1 MSNLLKIDGL
11 ETGFDTER
19 GPIRAVD
26 GISFELQK
34 GKTLGVVG
42 ESGCGKTVTAMSIVD
57 LLPKPSGKVLGGSI
71 SLNGKELTGVD
82 QKVMQRVRGN
92 EIGVIFQEPMAALN
106 PVQRIGK
113 QITEALVLHKN
124 IDKGT
129 ALREAV
135 QLLEAVGIP
144 SPERRVI
151 EYPHQL
157 SGGMRQRVMIAIA
170 LCCEPDL
177 LIADEPT
184 TALDVT
190 VQAQILN
197 LISKMQDNIGMAVML
212 ITHDLGVIAE
222 QCDEVIV
229 MYAGRIVERAPVR
242 ELFSNPLHAYTKGLL
257 ASIPRL
263 ESERKTVL
271 PTIPGQVA
279 SIHEFVEGC
288 RFCQRMQRSGELVQE
303 RPPYLEINPGHF
315 VEQCTEC
322 TKEDSNIWKGPS
334 KSVDQIIKL
343 RRSEPFT
350 VWVREIKAKASH
362 KQIVTLL
369 ADRQKKL
376 KRIKVPL
383 LRVEELKMHFPVRGG
398 IFSRQTGAVKAV
410 DGVSISI
417 NAGETLGLVGESG
430 CGKSTLGKSIVR
442 LLRPNSGKITFKGED
457 ITSMAQW
464 SLRKRRQDFQMVF
477 QDPAE
482 SLDARMSVG
491 QLVSEPMIIQKM
503 GNRNERNERVF
514 ELLDRVGL
522 PRAAADKFPFEFSG
536 GQRQRIGIARSLA
549 VNPDLLVLDEPVSAL
564 DVSVQSQ
571 VLNLLMELQRDLGLS
586 YLFIAHDLAVVK
598 HVSDRIAVMYLGKIV
613 EMTDAEKIYRGPRHA
628 YTKALIEAIPVTDPS
643 RMREHEPLE
652 GEVPSPMNPP
662 EGCAFGHRINAPNYE
677 QSKGKDI
684 KLEEI
689 ESGHWVSNCPCCVDR

>member
-1 MSNLLKIDGL
+1 MSNLLEIDGL

-19 GPIRAVD
+19 GPICAVD
-26 GISFELQK
+26 GVSFELQK

-57 LLPKPSGKVLGGSI
+57 LLPKPSGKVLGGRI
-71 SLNGKELTGVD
+71 ILNGKELTGAD
-82 QKVMQRVRGN
+82 QGVMQRVRGN

-113 QITEALVLHKN
+113 QITEALILHKN
-124 IDKGT
+124 MDKVT

-144 SPERRVI
+144 SPERRII

-229 MYAGRIVERAPVR
+229 MYAGRIVERAPVL

-279 SIHEFVEGC
+279 PIHEFVEGC
-288 RFCQRMQRSGELVQE
+288 RFCQRMDRSGELVQD
-303 RPPYLEINPGHF
+303 RPPYLEINPSHF
-315 VEQCTEC
+315 VEQCPEC
-322 TKEDSNIWKGPS
+322 TKEDSNVWNGRS
-334 KSVDQIIKL
+334 NSVGQIIKL

-350 VWVREIKAKASH
+350 IWVREIKTKVPH
-362 KQIVTLL
+362 KQVLTLL
-369 ADRQKKL
+369 TRRQEIL
-376 KRIKVPL
+376 NRMRVSL
-383 LRVEELKMHFPVRGG
+383 LQVEELKMHFPVRGG

-442 LLRPNSGKITFKGED
+442 LLRPNSGKIIFKGQN
-457 ITSMAQW
+457 ITTMSQGF
-464 SLRKRRQDFQMVF
+464 LRKKRQDFQMVF

-503 GNRNERNERVF
+503 GNRRERNERVF

-522 PRAAADKFPFEFSG
+522 PRTAADKFSFEFSG
-536 GQRQRIGIARSLA
+536 GQRQRIGIARALA

-613 EMTDAEKIYRGPRHA
+613 EMTDAEKIYRDPRHA

-652 GEVPSPMNPP
+652 GEVPSPINPP
-662 EGCAFGHRINAPNYE
+662 EGCAFGHRVNAPNYE

>member
-1 MSNLLKIDGL
+1 MSNLLEIDGL
-11 ETGFDTER
+11 ETEFNTER

-26 GISFELQK
+26 GVSFELQK

-71 SLNGKELTGVD
+71 RLNEKELKGAD

-113 QITEALVLHKN
+113 QITEALILHKN
-124 IDKGT
+124 MSKAT
-129 ALREAV
+129 ALKEAV

-229 MYAGRIVERAPVR
+229 MYAGRIVERASVL

-257 ASIPRL
+257 ASIPRI

-279 SIHEFVEGC
+279 PIHEFVEGC
-288 RFCQRMQRSGELVQE
+288 RFCQRMERSGELVQE

-315 VEQCTEC
+315 VEQCPEC
-322 TKEDSNIWKGPS
+322 TKENSNICNEPS
-334 KSVDQIIKL
+334 KSVGQIIKL

-350 VWVREIKAKASH
+350 VWIRKIKIKAPH
-362 KQIVTLL
+362 KQILTLL
-369 ADRQKKL
+369 TGRQEKL
-376 KRIKVPL
+376 NRVRVPL
-383 LRVEELKMHFPVRGG
+383 LQVKEVKMHFPVRGG

-442 LLRPNSGKITFKGED
+442 LLRPNAGKIIFKGQD
-457 ITSMAQW
+457 ITTMNQW
-464 SLRKRRQDFQMVF
+464 SLRKKRQDFQMVF

-491 QLVSEPMIIQKM
+491 QLVSEPMVIQKM
-503 GNRNERNERVF
+503 GSRYERNERVF

-522 PRAAADKFPFEFSG
+522 PRTAADKFPFEFSG
-536 GQRQRIGIARSLA
+536 GQRQRIGIARALA

-613 EMTDAEKIYRGPRHA
+613 EMTDAEKIYRDPKHA

-652 GEVPSPMNPP
+652 GEVPSPINPP
-662 EGCAFGHRINAPNYE
+662 DGCAFGHRINAPNYE
-677 QSKGKDI
+677 KSKGRDI